1 MVRLFKLM
9 DHYLRATFAPTRI
22 VKVIEKDT
30 LLGNDELCPLFS
42 RLELDGRINQ
52 ALVFIDA
59 LREIRR
65 NNEIVHFSSLSP
77 VFLFDFGTTEVL

>member
-1 MVRLFKLM
+1 MERQYKWI
-9 DHYLRATFAPTRI
+9 DHSLRATFAPTHTLNG
-22 VKVIEKDT
+22 IEVDT
-30 LLGNDELCPLFS
+30 LLGHDERCPLFS
-42 RLELDGRINQ
+42 RLELNGRINE

-77 VFLFDFGTTEVL
+77 IFLFDFGTTEVI